1 MEQHVQQYLEHLKG
15 KKAIFCGIGRS
26 HIPVMELFCRYGAS
40 VAACDRRTKETLGPV
55 AQKLESMGVTL
66 HLGEEY
72 LSDLRGDLLFRTPGM
87 KFYLPELTL
96 ARQQGVAVTS
106 EMEEFFALCPC
117 KIYAV
122 TGSDG
127 KTTTTT
133 ILSEL
138 LKASG
143 RRVHLGGNIGK
154 PLLPDIA
161 SIRKDDAAVVELSSF
176 QLISMR
182 KSPHVAVVTN
192 LSPNHLDV
200 HKDMQEYVDAKK
212 NILLHQAACS
222 KTVLNLEND
231 ITRSFAPLVRGQ
243 RFWFSS
249 AQECDWGA
257 WVREGRIVM
266 QQGETQTELF
276 PVSDIKLPGKHNVE
290 NFLAAITAVWG
301 DVDVPQIHQV
311 AQTFAGVPHRAELV
325 RVHNGVSYYNDSIG
339 TSPTRT
345 ATGTLQ
351 LYDQKIILIAG
362 GYDKKLPFDGL
373 ADVIVEKVKTLILMG
388 ATADKI
394 EAAVRHAGA
403 YREGSPV
410 ILRAD
415 DMPQAVTLAARHAQH
430 GDIVSLSPACAS
442 FDLYQSFEARGD
454 HFKTLVNAL

>member
-1 MEQHVQQYLEHLKG
+1 
-15 KKAIFCGIGRS
+15 
-26 HIPVMELFCRYGAS
+26 
-40 VAACDRRTKETLGPV
+40 
-55 AQKLESMGVTL
+55 
-66 HLGEEY
+66 
-72 LSDLRGDLLFRTPGM
+72 
-87 KFYLPELTL
+87 
-96 ARQQGVAVTS
+96 
-106 EMEEFFALCPC
+106 
-117 KIYAV
+117 
-122 TGSDG
+122 
-127 KTTTTT
+127 
-133 ILSEL
+133 
-138 LKASG
+138 
-143 RRVHLGGNIGK
+143 
-154 PLLPDIA
+154 
-161 SIRKDDAAVVELSSF
+161 
-176 QLISMR
+176 
-182 KSPHVAVVTN
+182 
-192 LSPNHLDV
+192 
-200 HKDMQEYVDAKK
+200 
-212 NILLHQAACS
+212 
-222 KTVLNLEND
+222 
-231 ITRSFAPLVRGQ
+231 
-243 RFWFSS
+243 
-249 AQECDWGA
+249 
-257 WVREGRIVM
+257 M

-290 NFLAAITAVWG
+290 NFLAAMTAVWG

-345 ATGTLQ
+345 ATGILQ